1 MLHVTLMLGNASLV
15 YGERYEKIY
24 HQIVAYKL
32 FVMTTHSLPKH
43 IAFSQS
49 LASYTKYNLSDSTAQ
64 ALTLNQLCILAD
76 SKVDKSNTQHANL
89 GDTLLQY
96 SPLQG
101 DLVLRQEIINFHQA
115 LNSHTSKIGV
125 DNAITFCGAQEALSA
140 IYQSLLSAEDEI
152 VVMTPSYPSLVNM
165 AKSMGVIVREIPLC
179 ADNNWQVN
187 IDDFKR
193 TVNDKTKLI
202 VMNSPHNPTGSV
214 IATELAEEI
223 LQLAQQYQC
232 YLLSDDVSQ
241 ASNYYGLA
249 LAHRYLDYQK
259 SIVVGVMSKSLGL
272 AGIRIGWAV
281 TPNNKLRDQLLAIKA
296 VNSICCSKIDEKLAV
311 LALQNRSE
319 ILANNNQTILDNIS
333 LFKAFI
339 DRHSDKLGWQPPK
352 AGMLSLVEVKN
363 ISSITSWAAQVTQ
376 ESGVL
381 LLPSELFGMTGNYF
395 RLGLGQK
402 SFAHTLLVFER
413 QLLSMDNGIV

>member
-1 MLHVTLMLGNASLV
+1 MLANLSSV
-15 YGERYEKIY
+15 YGELYEKIY
-24 HQIVAYKL
+24 HQIFACKL
-32 FVMTTHSLPKH
+32 FIMTTHSLPKH

-49 LASYTKYNLSDSTAQ
+49 LAGYIKYNLSDSTAQ
-64 ALTLNQLCILAD
+64 ALTLNQLCNLAD
-76 SKVDKSNTQHANL
+76 SKVDTNVDKNNAQHANL
-89 GDTLLQY
+89 GETLLQY

-101 DLVLRQEIINFHQA
+101 DVVLRQEIINFHQE
-115 LNSHTSKIGV
+115 LNCHTSKLGV
-125 DNAITFCGAQEALSA
+125 DSAITFCGAQEALSA
-140 IYQSLLSAEDEI
+140 IYQSLLCAEDEI

-165 AKSMGVIVREIPLC
+165 AKSMGVIVKEIPLC
-179 ADNNWQVN
+179 AENNWQVN
-187 IDDFKR
+187 IDDFER
-193 TVNDKTKLI
+193 TISNNTKLI
-202 VMNSPHNPTGSV
+202 VVNPHNPTGNV
-214 IATELAEEI
+214 VDTELAEKI

-241 ASNYYGLA
+241 ASNYYDLA

-281 TPNNKLRDQLLAIKA
+281 TPNNKLRDRLIAIKA

-333 LFKAFI
+333 LFNAFI
-339 DRHSDKLGWQPPK
+339 DRHSDKLSWQQPK
-352 AGMLSLVEVKN
+352 AGILSLVEVKN
-363 ISSITSWAAQVTQ
+363 ISSINDWAVEIAQ

-402 SFAHTLLVFER
+402 SFANTLLVFER
-413 QLLSMDNGIV
+413 QLLSMNSGIV

>member
-1 MLHVTLMLGNASLV
+1 MLANLSSV
-15 YGERYEKIY
+15 YGELYEKIY
-24 HQIVAYKL
+24 HQIFACKL
-32 FVMTTHSLPKH
+32 FIMTTHSLPKH

-49 LASYTKYNLSDSTAQ
+49 LAGYIKYNLSDSTAQ
-64 ALTLNQLCILAD
+64 ALTLNQLCNLAD
-76 SKVDKSNTQHANL
+76 SKVDTNVDKNNAQHANL
-89 GDTLLQY
+89 GETLLQY

-101 DLVLRQEIINFHQA
+101 DVVLRQEIINFHQE
-115 LNSHTSKIGV
+115 LNCHTSKLGV
-125 DNAITFCGAQEALSA
+125 DSAITFCGAQEALSA
-140 IYQSLLSAEDEI
+140 IYQSLLCAEDEI

-165 AKSMGVIVREIPLC
+165 AKSMGVIVKEIPLC
-179 ADNNWQVN
+179 AENNWQVN
-187 IDDFKR
+187 IDDFER
-193 TVNDKTKLI
+193 TISNNTKLI
-202 VMNSPHNPTGSV
+202 VVNSHNPTGNV
-214 IATELAEEI
+214 VDTELAEKI

-241 ASNYYGLA
+241 ASNYYDLA

-281 TPNNKLRDQLLAIKA
+281 TPNNKLRDRLIAIKA

-333 LFKAFI
+333 LFNAFI
-339 DRHSDKLGWQPPK
+339 DRHSDKLSWQQPK
-352 AGMLSLVEVKN
+352 AGILSLVEVKN
-363 ISSITSWAAQVTQ
+363 ISSINDWAVEIAQ

-402 SFAHTLLVFER
+402 SFANTLLVFER
-413 QLLSMDNGIV
+413 QLLSMNSGIV

>member
-1 MLHVTLMLGNASLV
+1 MLANVSSV
-15 YGERYEKIY
+15 YGEFYEKIY
-24 HQIVAYKL
+24 HQIFAYKL
-32 FVMTTHSLPKH
+32 FLMTTHSLPKH

-64 ALTLNQLCILAD
+64 ALTLNQLCNLAD
-76 SKVDKSNTQHANL
+76 STVDANVETNNAQHANL
-89 GDTLLQY
+89 GETLLQY

-101 DLVLRQEIINFHQA
+101 DIVLRQEIINFHQE
-115 LNSHTSKIGV
+115 LNCHTSKLGV
-125 DNAITFCGAQEALSA
+125 DSAIIFCGAQEALSA

-152 VVMTPSYPSLVNM
+152 VVVTPSYPSLVNM
-165 AKSMGVIVREIPLC
+165 AKSMGVIVKEVPLC
-179 ADNNWQVN
+179 ADNNWQVS

-202 VMNSPHNPTGSV
+202 VVNSPHNPTGSV

-241 ASNYYGLA
+241 ASNYYDLA

-281 TPNNKLRDQLLAIKA
+281 TPNHKLREQLLAIKA

-311 LALQNRSE
+311 LALQNRNKIIADNNKI
-319 ILANNNQTILDNIS
+319 ILNNIS
-333 LFKAFI
+333 LFNAFI
-339 DRHSDKLGWQPPK
+339 DRYSDKLGWQPPK

-363 ISSITSWAAQVTQ
+363 ISSITSWAIQVTQ

-381 LLPSELFGMTGNYF
+381 LLPSELFSMTGNCF

-402 SFAHTLLVFER
+402 SFANTLLVFER
-413 QLLSMDNGIV
+413 QLLSMDNGFV

>member
-1 MLHVTLMLGNASLV
+1 
-15 YGERYEKIY
+15 
-24 HQIVAYKL
+24 
-32 FVMTTHSLPKH
+32 
-43 IAFSQS
+43 
-49 LASYTKYNLSDSTAQ
+49 
-64 ALTLNQLCILAD
+64 
-76 SKVDKSNTQHANL
+76 
-89 GDTLLQY
+89 
-96 SPLQG
+96 
-101 DLVLRQEIINFHQA
+101 
-115 LNSHTSKIGV
+115 
-125 DNAITFCGAQEALSA
+125 
-140 IYQSLLSAEDEI
+140 
-152 VVMTPSYPSLVNM
+152 
-165 AKSMGVIVREIPLC
+165 
-179 ADNNWQVN
+179 
-187 IDDFKR
+187 
-193 TVNDKTKLI
+193 
-202 VMNSPHNPTGSV
+202 
-214 IATELAEEI
+214 
-223 LQLAQQYQC
+223 
-232 YLLSDDVSQ
+232 
-241 ASNYYGLA
+241 
-249 LAHRYLDYQK
+249 
-259 SIVVGVMSKSLGL
+259 MSKSLGL

-363 ISSITSWAAQVTQ
+363 ISSITSWAAQVAQ

-413 QLLSMDNGIV
+413 QLLSMDNGIAVSYTHLTLPTSDLV